1 MSVDGLFDIRGKVA
15 LVTGGTSGIGR
26 MIARGFVARGV
37 KTYITSRDRG
47 RADADAAEL
56 SELGECHGLSADLAR
71 EDGPEALAKA
81 FGERE
86 RTLDILV
93 NNAGANARGRI
104 EDMSAAD
111 WDMVMDVNLRAVFF
125 LIQQLLPNL
134 RAAASADS
142 PARIINIG
150 SIGGAHIPNWEA
162 YPYGA
167 SKAAVHHLTR
177 ALAKRFGPEHIL
189 ANAIAPGPFHSRLT
203 DTTSDAVKKSV
214 ATYIPAGR
222 PGTPEDVEG
231 LCVFLASRAGAYVN
245 GSTIALDGGYLAA
258 L

>member
-1 MSVDGLFDIRGKVA
+1 
-15 LVTGGTSGIGR
+15 
-26 MIARGFVARGV
+26 
-37 KTYITSRDRG
+37 
-47 RADADAAEL
+47 
-56 SELGECHGLSADLAR
+56 
-71 EDGPEALAKA
+71 
-81 FGERE
+81 
-86 RTLDILV
+86 V

-222 PGTPEDVEG
+222 PG
-231 LCVFLASRAGAYVN
+231 
-245 GSTIALDGGYLAA
+245 
-258 L
+258 